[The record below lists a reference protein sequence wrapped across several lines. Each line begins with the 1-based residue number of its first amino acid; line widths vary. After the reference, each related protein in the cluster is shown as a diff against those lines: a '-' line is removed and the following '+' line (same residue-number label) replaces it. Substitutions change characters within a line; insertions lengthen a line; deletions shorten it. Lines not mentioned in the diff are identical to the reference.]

1 VREAGEGDDGVGPP
15 RSASAPFE
23 ASLANRSP
31 GSLAMP
37 SPSLP
42 PRRSSAKLSRQSRE
56 QLLEQ
61 VMLRAKKTGEPPTD
75 EEAMSMTDDQLKTV
89 RLAARRVRNRDSA
102 ALSRKRK
109 NDRIAELSAEVAD
122 LKQQLLEEQNRSKR
136 LRTELYA
143 RLQGSEFA
151 APQSTT
157 PPRTF
162 YRSGWDRTGLTKPR
176 SSTMKKASTLPLPPP
191 PTYTFSPYDLSPT
204 CGGTSSEEFDDTD
217 GVSTSSDSDDESLT
231 SSTSSSSL
239 SSAVSSPVPSSLSP
253 ARLAVLAESTTNPP
267 LVFNIKGCA

>member
-1 VREAGEGDDGVGPP
+1 MM
-15 RSASAPFE
+15 
-23 ASLANRSP
+23 ANNLSP

-122 LKQQLLEEQNRSKR
+122 LKQQLFEEQNRSKR
-136 LRTELYA
+136 LRIELDA
-143 RLQGSEFA
+143 RLQRSDFT
-151 APQSTT
+151 APLPTT
-157 PPRTF
+157 TTTGTVH
-162 YRSGWDRTGLTKPR
+162 RSGWDRTGPKKHR
-176 SSTMKKASTLPLPPP
+176 SSPTKKASTLPLPPP

-204 CGGTSSEEFDDTD
+204 CGTSSEESDDTD

-253 ARLAVLAESTTNPP
+253 ARLAAVLAESTTNPP
-267 LVFNIKGCA
+267 LVFNINGCA